1 MEQKQYRFYNYK
13 TYQAFQ
19 RDLDSIP
26 KDAIV
31 FIQDKLRI
39 WTHGKEYVCDG
50 PNTADIQNGTFTF
63 KNGKDEIIF
72 SASQKDGTITLTD
85 GSGNFVSTEYV
96 LKDWFD
102 NAISAINRNAR
113 NAADDIASLEESYTE
128 LARDKQNKLTAGEN
142 IRIKNNIISAVID
155 VDLYIMTQ
163 SLDSVENPNPNKIY
177 LLETTDQD
185 GKVVY
190 QQYKYQDGEW
200 VSVGV
205 ADTKVNMSEYLEQEY
220 RYLQENYQPKGN
232 YANKSWVEN
241 TFVKKSSVYTPQDGI
256 SEGGSGNNE
265 GSSDIVIPSGSSN
278 IVVDN
283 TLSTISANPVENRTI
298 TIALQGKADVSQLQQ
313 YAKKSEIA
321 DSYVTNAQHLQ
332 DLNNKQEKLIAGNGI
347 SISPDGKID
356 VTLDTDFMVITRS
369 LQAITNPNPNK
380 IYLLESEGDE
390 GSVYTEYRYDE
401 DSQEWIKVGEKA
413 PNINLESYMTRED
426 VEDNYLLK
434 TDAQSTYA
442 TNSDL
447 AAVDDKF
454 DNYSTTEDLDTALS
468 YIRSEYQK
476 RGNYV
481 FAEQVSTALSVLQ
494 RIIDQKYV
502 LKKDVYR
509 PGESGWSSETPTQI
523 SVEGTE
529 GSTEGGT
536 GAASNMV
543 TLTEQEYQSL
553 VNKGLVDEST
563 YYFTYEGKEETTNW
577 TFGGT
582 FPVILGGDSAIGEFP
597 ITLS

>member
-102 NAISAINRNAR
+102 NAISAINRNAS

-142 IRIKNNIISAVID
+142 IRIKDNVISAVVD
-155 VDLYIMTQ
+155 VDLYVMTQ

-177 LLETTDQD
+177 LLETTDRD

-205 ADTKVNMSEYLEQEY
+205 ADTKINMSEYLEQEY
-220 RYLQENYQPKGN
+220 RYLQENYQPKGD
-232 YANKSWVEN
+232 YANKRWVED

-265 GSSDIVIPSGSSN
+265 GSSDVIIPSGGSN

-283 TLSTISANPVENRTI
+283 TLSTVSANPVENRTI
-298 TIALQGKADVSQLQQ
+298 TIALQGKADTSQLQQ
-313 YAKKSEIA
+313 YAKKSEVA
-321 DSYVTNAQHLQ
+321 DSYVTNAQYLQ
-332 DLNNKQEKLIAGNGI
+332 DLNNKQGKLIAGNGI
-347 SISPDGKID
+347 SISSDGKID

-369 LQAITNPNPNK
+369 LEAITNPNPNK
-380 IYLLESEGDE
+380 IYLLESESDE

-401 DSQEWIKVGEKA
+401 DSQEWIEVGEKA
-413 PNINLESYMTRED
+413 PNINLEPYMTRED

-454 DNYSTTEDLDTALS
+454 DNYSTIEDLDTALS

-509 PGESGWSSETPTQI
+509 PGETEWSSETPTQI

-529 GSTEGGT
+529 GSTEGST

-543 TLTEQEYQSL
+543 TLTTQAYQRL
-553 VNKGLVDEST
+553 VDRGLVDEST
-563 YYFTYEGKEETTNW
+563 YYFTYEEEETTNW

-582 FPVILGGDSAIGEFP
+582 FPVILGGGSGIGEFP